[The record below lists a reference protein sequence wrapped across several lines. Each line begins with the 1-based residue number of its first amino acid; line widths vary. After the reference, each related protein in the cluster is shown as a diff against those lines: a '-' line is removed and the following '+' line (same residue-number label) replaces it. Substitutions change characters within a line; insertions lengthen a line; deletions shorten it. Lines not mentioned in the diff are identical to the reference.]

1 MTLIVNLYGQP
12 GSGKST
18 TRADVFRILKQ
29 NGVNAEECYELAKK
43 LTWSK
48 RHEEIV
54 CQPYIFGKSVRDLEV
69 LMGKVDVIITDSP
82 LMLCRFYTEL
92 YRPDTY
98 PASFLDC
105 ISETAKGYGGAN
117 YFLNAVKPYQTAG
130 RNQTADEANE
140 IGHALRQM
148 LDRHQIVYTTLPGN
162 ERAGPR
168 IAAEILE
175 RL

>member
-1 MTLIVNLYGQP
+1 MTLLVNIYGQP

-54 CQPYIFGKSVRDLEV
+54 CQPYIFGKSVRDVEI

-82 LMLCRFYTEL
+82 IMLCRFYTEL
-92 YRPDTY
+92 YRPGIY
-98 PASFLDC
+98 PQSFLDC
-105 ISETAKGYGGAN
+105 ISETVKSYGGVN
-117 YFLNAVKPYQTAG
+117 YFLDAVKPYQSEG
-130 RNQTADEANE
+130 RNQTAAEAAE
-140 IGHALRQM
+140 IGTSLKAM
-148 LDRHQIVYTTLPGN
+148 LDRHAITYTVLPGN

-168 IAAEILE
+168 IAADILAS
-175 RL
+175 L